1 MCGIAGAI
9 NFQLDIP
16 VLTKDLF
23 HRGPDDQT
31 TFNEGNLTLHHH
43 RLSILDIAGGAQ
55 PMHHGPYTIIFN
67 GEIYNHLAC
76 KKLHARQ

>member
-31 TFNEGNLTLHHH
+31 TFIDGNLTLHHH

-55 PMHHGPYTIIFN
+55 PMHH
-67 GEIYNHLAC
+67 
-76 KKLHARQ
+76 